1 VIFARLLAIV
11 VLVPVFVWGFFA
23 VAGRWNWLAGWGCL
37 AVVALG
43 AGLSDLV
50 LWRANPELLR
60 QRATFGK
67 GTKTWDLVCLSLF
80 GVLFLAILAVGAVDR
95 GRFGWS
101 RMPIWLWPV
110 GAALYGASQAIL
122 TWCMVVNRNFEKT
135 ARIQTDRGHAVI
147 QSGPYHYVRH
157 PGYAAT
163 IVGFNFGTAFMLTS
177 WLAFVPATLASV
189 VLVVRTAL
197 EDRMLLDELPGYRDY
212 AGGVRFRLVPG
223 LW

>member
-80 GVLFLAILAVGAVDR
+80 GVLFLAILAVGAV
-95 GRFGWS
+95 
-101 RMPIWLWPV
+101 V
-110 GAALYGASQAIL
+110 YGASQAIL